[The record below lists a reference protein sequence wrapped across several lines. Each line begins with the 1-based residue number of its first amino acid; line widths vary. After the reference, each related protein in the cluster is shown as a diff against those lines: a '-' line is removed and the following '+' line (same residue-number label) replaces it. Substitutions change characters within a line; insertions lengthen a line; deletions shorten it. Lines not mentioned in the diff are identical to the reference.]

1 MDPTAA
7 PTEASPAIAS
17 RLSGAN
23 SVAGLLVDTGFLVA
37 LYRRNDELHQSALRF
52 LQGNRERLITVP
64 PVIVEACHFLT
75 IEARVHL
82 LQWITREGLVVVEIP
97 QAAYSKLGALMQ
109 KYRNLD
115 CDLADVALL
124 WLAAETRQRRILTV
138 DERDFSTYRLPD
150 RKRLQLVD
158 WMGE

>member
-1 MDPTAA
+1 M
-7 PTEASPAIAS
+7 IA
-17 RLSGAN
+17 
-23 SVAGLLVDTGFLVA
+23 
-37 LYRRNDELHQSALRF
+37 
-52 LQGNRERLITVP
+52 
-64 PVIVEACHFLT
+64 EACHFLA

-124 WLAAETRQRRILTV
+124 WLAAETRERRILTV
-138 DERDFSTYRLPD
+138 DERDFSTYRLQD

-158 WMGE
+158 WMNDCSRPERS

>member
-1 MDPTAA
+1 M
-7 PTEASPAIAS
+7 
-17 RLSGAN
+17 
-23 SVAGLLVDTGFLVA
+23 VGLLVDTGFLVA
-37 LYRRNDELHQSALRF
+37 LYRRNDELHQGALRF
-52 LQGNRERLITVP
+52 LQGNHERLITVS
-64 PVIVEACHFLT
+64 PVIVQVCHFLA

-82 LQWITREGLVVVEIP
+82 LQWIAREGLVVVDIP
-97 QAAYSKLGALMQ
+97 QAAYSKLAALMQ

-138 DERDFSTYRLPD
+138 DEHDFSTYRLPD

>member
-1 MDPTAA
+1 
-7 PTEASPAIAS
+7 
-17 RLSGAN
+17 
-23 SVAGLLVDTGFLVA
+23 VAGLLVDTGFLVA

-52 LQGNRERLITVP
+52 LQSNRERLITVS
-64 PVIVEACHFLT
+64 PVVVEACHFLA
-75 IEARVHL
+75 IEARTHL
-82 LQWITREGLVVVEIP
+82 LQWITREGLVVVEVP
-97 QAAYSKLGALMQ
+97 RAAYAKLATLMQ

-158 WMGE
+158 WISK

>member
-1 MDPTAA
+1 
-7 PTEASPAIAS
+7 
-17 RLSGAN
+17 
-23 SVAGLLVDTGFLVA
+23 VAGLLVDTGFLVA

-52 LQGNRERLITVP
+52 LQGNRERLITVS
-64 PVIVEACHFLT
+64 PVIVEASHFLA

-82 LQWITREGLVVVEIP
+82 LQWIAREGLVVIEIA
-97 QAAYSKLGALMQ
+97 QGAYTKLGALMQ

-150 RKRLQLVD
+150 RKRMQLVE
-158 WMGE
+158 WMGQ